1 MRKLVSSLSML
12 VAATVLSTS
21 AVHAQEIA
29 LSGPLKDAP
38 SVRRLKEYRN
48 QRFELA
54 LQPTFTLLNE
64 YRHTVFMGVRA
75 QYHFT
80 DWLGVGLFGAFGAAS
95 ITTDLTDQLD
105 TSLAKADQHT
115 TKNGTSVGYAEGA
128 TSYKKFS
135 EQTSTLTWIAAPQ
148 LQFVPFRGKLSLFN
162 QYFVNAD
169 AYLHA
174 GAAFVGLSERK
185 DCAANCS
192 DPSTLKLDSRV
203 AIAPTFGLGM
213 NFYLDDN
220 FSVGL
225 EYRAMPFSWNRAGFD
240 SRGTG
245 PDGNFPDDRITD
257 ADRTFKFNQMVGFS
271 VGYSFGDPIIT
282 E

>member
-54 LQPTFTLLNE
+54 LQPTFTLLDE

-105 TSLAKADQHT
+105 TSLAKADQPLEILRTLH
-115 TKNGTSVGYAEGA
+115 SFDPCLAC
-128 TSYKKFS
+128 
-135 EQTSTLTWIAAPQ
+135 STH
-148 LQFVPFRGKLSLFN
+148 VMS
-162 QYFVNAD
+162 
-169 AYLHA
+169 
-174 GAAFVGLSERK
+174 
-185 DCAANCS
+185 
-192 DPSTLKLDSRV
+192 
-203 AIAPTFGLGM
+203 
-213 NFYLDDN
+213 
-220 FSVGL
+220 
-225 EYRAMPFSWNRAGFD
+225 
-240 SRGTG
+240 
-245 PDGNFPDDRITD
+245 PDGAEMTRVKV
-257 ADRTFKFNQMVGFS
+257 R
-271 VGYSFGDPIIT
+271 
-282 E
+282 